1 MRKERRVGANA
12 ACGGIS
18 QCGGT
23 MMILH
28 CPAQSQQQSLLSQT
42 RSILAAN
49 CLGQP
54 YKP

>member
-18 QCGGT
+18 HGGT

-28 CPAQSQQQSLLSQT
+28 CPA
-42 RSILAAN
+42 RPAAEPAVSDT
-49 CLGQP
+49 QP
-54 YKP
+54 AQITTGS